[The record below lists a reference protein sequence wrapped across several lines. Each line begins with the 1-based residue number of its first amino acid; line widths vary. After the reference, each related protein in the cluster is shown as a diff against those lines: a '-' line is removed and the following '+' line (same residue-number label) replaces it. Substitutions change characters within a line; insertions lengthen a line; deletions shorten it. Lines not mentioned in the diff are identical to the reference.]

1 MWSSSLET
9 PSYGNVLLLYSETTL
24 RAGYIQPWLFY
35 EEATWF
41 SPSVMSCVQFTG
53 QRKAKISSWQSLSL
67 HQDWWLSRAGGEETA
82 AHHKTHVYHG
92 SSGRNRDFLSNVF
105 HRKCC
110 FSCQLAEYGARMMCG
125 SQESQLSNPI
135 SAIFNAL
142 KLNAFFS
149 LEQIINKPCKN
160 HSSAAAEN
168 LFSGV

>member
-41 SPSVMSCVQFTG
+41 SPSWAVCSLQGRGKLKFPADKASPCIKTDGCLVQ
-53 QRKAKISSWQSLSL
+53 
-67 HQDWWLSRAGGEETA
+67 EERRQQLIM
-82 AHHKTHVYHG
+82 THVYRG

-149 LEQIINKPCKN
+149 LE
-160 HSSAAAEN
+160 
-168 LFSGV
+168 